1 MELLSH
7 SPDFNGLL
15 DDKRLERRA
24 QLLSTSLVSGKSS
37 SVHAVSRSEA
47 EQKGFYRFLGNERVT
62 EGQLITEL
70 SRRCFINSEGRDIL
84 VIQDSSSIGLSKH
97 SNRIE
102 ADSGVGLV
110 GNKVG
115 LGFLSH
121 TSLVLD
127 ANRETIL
134 GIADLQLWHRT
145 EDKANNTTKVYKGQP
160 IEEKESYKWIKA
172 SNRIKEELQ
181 NAKSITIVQDRE
193 GDIYDQFCL
202 IADDKTNLII
212 RSRDNRRLA
221 SGDRLHQVLASSKK
235 LGSYIIEVYGD
246 LRKDK
251 ISRTATVEVRAVPVT
266 IQKPRSAK
274 STNLPESLC
283 LYAVEVIETTPGI
296 KDPLCWRLLTTIKI
310 ETFEQAVAIINR
322 YKQRWYIE
330 QLFRLLKKQGYR
342 IEESQ
347 LGTGWAI
354 RKLFVLLVGSA
365 IRIMQLYLAHDREE
379 CQPTC
384 EVFSSEEI
392 ECLESLEK
400 KQIKTTEKT
409 INPYPKEKLSWA
421 CWIIARLGGWKGNPK
436 QRPPGPILLKEGLE
450 KFEMIF
456 QGWKL
461 AKQLI

>member
-7 SPDFNGLL
+7 SPNFTGLL
-15 DDKRLERRA
+15 VDKRLERRA
-24 QLLSTSLVSGKSS
+24 SLLSSSLLLRKSC
-37 SVHAVSRSEA
+37 SVHAVSQTEA
-47 EQKGFYRFLGNERVT
+47 EEKGSYRFLGNDRVT
-62 EGQLITEL
+62 EDQLISEL
-70 SRRCFINSEGRDIL
+70 TRRCCKNVEGRDIL
-84 VIQDSSSIGLSKH
+84 VIQDSSSIGLSQH
-97 SNRIE
+97 TNRIVPN
-102 ADSGVGLV
+102 SGVGLV

-134 GIADLQLWHRT
+134 GIADLQLWHRS
-145 EDKANNTTKVYKGQP
+145 EDKANNTTKIYKGQP

-172 SNRIKEELQ
+172 SNRIKTDLH
-181 NAKSITIVQDRE
+181 NAKSITIIQDRE
-193 GDIYDQFCL
+193 GDIYDQYCL

-212 RSRDNRRLA
+212 RSRDDRRLA
-221 SGDRLHQVLASSKK
+221 NGSRLHQTLALSPL
-235 LGSYIIEVYGD
+235 LGSYNIEVYGD
-246 LRKDK
+246 LRKEK
-251 ISRTATVEVRAVPVT
+251 VSRTATVEVRSVPVC
-266 IQKPRSAK
+266 IQKTKSAK
-274 STNLPESLC
+274 SANLPESLW

-296 KDPLCWRLLTTIKI
+296 KQPLCWRLLTSIKA

-354 RKLFVLLVGSA
+354 RKLFVLLIGSA
-365 IRIMQLYLAHDREE
+365 IRIMQTYLAYGREE
-379 CQPTC
+379 CQPTS
-384 EVFSSEEI
+384 EVFTSEEI
-392 ECLESLEK
+392 ECLQSIEK
-400 KQIKTTEKT
+400 NQIKTTEKT
-409 INPYPKEKLSWA
+409 INPFTKEKLSWA
-421 CWIIARLGGWKGNPK
+421 SWIIARLAGWKGNPK

-450 KFEMIF
+450 KFDMIF

-461 AKQLI
+461 AKLTI

>member
-7 SPDFNGLL
+7 SPDFDGLL

-47 EQKGFYRFLGNERVT
+47 EQKGFYRFLGNERVS
-62 EGQLITEL
+62 EGHLITEL
-70 SRRCFINSEGRDIL
+70 SRRCCTNVADRDIL
-84 VIQDSSSIGLSKH
+84 VIQDSSSIGLSQH
-97 SNRIE
+97 TNRIE

-145 EDKANNTTKVYKGQP
+145 EDKANNTTKIYKGQP

-172 SNRIKEELQ
+172 SNRIKDELQ
-181 NAKSITIVQDRE
+181 SAKSITIIQDRE

-221 SGDRLHQVLASSKK
+221 NGDRLHQVLASSKK
-235 LGSYIIEVYGD
+235 LGSYTIEVYGD

-251 ISRTATVEVRAVPVT
+251 ISRTATVEVRVVPVT

-274 STNLPESLC
+274 SANLPESLC

-296 KDPLCWRLLTTIKI
+296 KQPLCWRLLTTIKT

-365 IRIMQLYLAHDREE
+365 IRIMQLYLAYDREE

-384 EVFSSEEI
+384 EVFGSEEI
-392 ECLESLEK
+392 ECLESIEK
-400 KQIKTTEKT
+400 KQIKNTEKT

-421 CWIIARLGGWKGNPK
+421 SWIIARLGGWKGNPK

-461 AKQLI
+461 AKELI